1 MMKKIIVALVVV
13 AAVSGL
19 VYATYGNTN
28 SNNITNNSTTQGTQQ
43 MQQTTNTTPTTP
55 NTTTSD
61 TKSKTV
67 QTKISS
73 AEAMKIANSYIQ
85 VSTAKAGTPSL
96 ITQDNKLVY
105 IVPVIDNGTNV
116 GEIDID
122 AQTGANLGGAG
133 GSP

>member
-1 MMKKIIVALVVV
+1 MIKKIIIALMVV

-19 VYATYGNTN
+19 VYATYGNTS
-28 SNNITNNSTTQGTQQ
+28 SNNTTNNSTTQGTQT
-43 MQQTTNTTPTTP
+43 QQISNTTQNTNSNTPTQ
-55 NTTTSD
+55 TS
-61 TKSKTV
+61 TKKT
-67 QTKISS
+67 ISS
-73 AEAMKIANSYIQ
+73 AEAMKIANTYIE
-85 VSTAKAGTPSL
+85 VSNATAGTPSL

-105 IVPVIDNGTNV
+105 VVPVIDNGTNV

>member
-43 MQQTTNTTPTTP
+43 MQQTTNTTPSTP

-85 VSTAKAGTPSL
+85 VSTAKAGTPNL

>member
-1 MMKKIIVALVVV
+1 MKKIIVAIMVV

-19 VYATYGNTN
+19 VFATYVNT
-28 SNNITNNSTTQGTQQ
+28 SNNH
-43 MQQTTNTTPTTP
+43 TTN
-55 NTTTSD
+55 NTTTPVTQQTQQINNTTLKNTNNEATTTSAN
-61 TKSKTV
+61 TKTA
-67 QTKISS
+67 ISS
-73 AEAMKIANSYIQ
+73 AEAMKIANTYIE
-85 VSTAKAGTPSL
+85 VSNATAGTPSL
-96 ITQDNKLVY
+96 VNQNNRMVY

>member
-1 MMKKIIVALVVV
+1 MKKIIVALVVV

>member
-1 MMKKIIVALVVV
+1 MKKIIVALVVV

-43 MQQTTNTTPTTP
+43 MQQTTNTTPNTP

-85 VSTAKAGTPSL
+85 VSTAKAGTPTL

-105 IVPVIDNGTNV
+105 IVPVIDNGTNA